1 MSTIINNPHQDTGG
15 MSGVAIALAIL
26 LAGVGVVLFFYG
38 IPSLQKEDASARSI
52 TVPDTIKVDVT
63 TPQQN

>member
-1 MSTIINNPHQDTGG
+1 MSTIINTPPQDTSGI
-15 MSGVAIALAIL
+15 SGVVIAMIIL
-26 LAGVGVVLFFYG
+26 VAGIGVVLFLYG
-38 IPSLQKEDASARSI
+38 IPSLQKEDVGTRSI